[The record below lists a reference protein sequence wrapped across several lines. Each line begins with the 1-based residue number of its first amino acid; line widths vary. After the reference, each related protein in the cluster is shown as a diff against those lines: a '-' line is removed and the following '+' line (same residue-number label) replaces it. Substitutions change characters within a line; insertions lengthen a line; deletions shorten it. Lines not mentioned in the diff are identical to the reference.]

1 MEGER
6 QSNEKWALLI
16 TDAKG
21 MRGVLEGGGKACWK
35 GGAGFV
41 HVWSHQGT
49 EMKRST
55 NGITEKGSFTRGNTK
70 KGIKE
75 IILAVGGK
83 HIKGG

>member
-1 MEGER
+1 MWG
-6 QSNEKWALLI
+6 A
-16 TDAKG
+16 
-21 MRGVLEGGGKACWK
+21 LEGGGGTCRE

-41 HVWSHQGT
+41 HVWSGRGT

-55 NGITEKGSFTRGNTK
+55 NGITEKGTFTGGNTK

-83 HIKGG
+83 RIKRG